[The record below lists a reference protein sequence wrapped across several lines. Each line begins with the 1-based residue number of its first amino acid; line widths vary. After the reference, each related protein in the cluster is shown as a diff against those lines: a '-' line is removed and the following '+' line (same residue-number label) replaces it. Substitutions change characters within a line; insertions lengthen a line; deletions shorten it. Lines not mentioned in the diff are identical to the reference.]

1 MTSFPRC
8 VRFLLLLLILLQSA
22 CQKPAE
28 IKPAYIHQ
36 DAHSS
41 GHLVQISANS
51 TLGVSA
57 GLDGGVSLW
66 NLADGSLLASWQ
78 AHDGTVNGL
87 SILTSENQ
95 LVTGGWDGQLK
106 RWDMSGRLLA
116 QLQTGSPVTAMVSDP
131 DKGELVT
138 GHADSDIRY
147 WALPG
152 LQPQKLVSLQGGRIK
167 SLAYHA
173 GSGGYAASDT
183 EGRVWYWTKDTMP
196 RQIADLSTYIRS
208 LTFNADGQQLF
219 GGTWF
224 DLHRWDVH
232 SGVMQVLDT
241 DHRGIIAGIAW
252 SKVGGDIVS
261 ISRQTDFSVL
271 SLDPQTGKTLANY
284 GQHDLCGAS
293 IDISSDGKY
302 LMTTSDDASV
312 RIWQLGRIRRAEL
325 IPPRLPGPR
334 PLSE

>member
-1 MTSFPRC
+1 MTRFSRC
-8 VRFLLLLLILLQSA
+8 ARFSLLLLFLLQSA

-28 IKPAYIHQ
+28 IKPAYIRQ

-41 GHLVQISANS
+41 GHLVQISADS

-66 NLADGSLLASWQ
+66 NLADGSLVASWQ
-78 AHDGTVNGL
+78 AHDGTVNGAT
-87 SILTSENQ
+87 SMSSKIL
-95 LVTGGWDGQLK
+95 LAACGWDDELK
-106 RWDMSGRLLA
+106 RWDMSGKLLA

-138 GHADSDIRY
+138 GHADTSIRY

-152 LQPQKLVSLQGGRIK
+152 LQPQKRVPLQGGRIK

-173 GSGGYAASDT
+173 ASGGYAASDI
-183 EGRVWYWTKDTMP
+183 EGRVWYWTREQVP
-196 RQIADLSTYIRS
+196 RQIADLSTYVRT
-208 LTFNADGQQLF
+208 LAFNADGQQLF

-232 SGVMQVLDT
+232 SGAMQVLDT

-252 SKVGGDIVS
+252 SKANDDIVS
-261 ISRQTDFSVL
+261 ISRQTDSSVL
-271 SLDPQTGKTLANY
+271 SLDPVTGKTLANY

-312 RIWQLGRIRRAEL
+312 RIWQLGR
-325 IPPRLPGPR
+325 PD
-334 PLSE
+334 